1 MSIVSAR
8 FKRRTLPA
16 LLILACG
23 LALTGCETF
32 SAIQPS
38 AALLLPC
45 KDPELVPDPDSATAE
60 QINIERVNVARAY
73 VDCKQRHGDLV
84 KFVRGLK

>member
-1 MSIVSAR
+1 M
-8 FKRRTLPA
+8 
-16 LLILACG
+16 
-23 LALTGCETF
+23 
-32 SAIQPS
+32 
-38 AALLLPC
+38 
-45 KDPELVPDPDSATAE
+45 PDPDSATAE